1 MRLQPYQTALLG
13 FALFM
18 AGVLCAL
25 ILVHGHAQAPGA
37 SPLETPF

>member
-18 AGVLCAL
+18 AGVLIAL
-25 ILVHGHAQAPGA
+25 MFVHGHPQAPDA
-37 SPLETPF
+37 SPFETPF